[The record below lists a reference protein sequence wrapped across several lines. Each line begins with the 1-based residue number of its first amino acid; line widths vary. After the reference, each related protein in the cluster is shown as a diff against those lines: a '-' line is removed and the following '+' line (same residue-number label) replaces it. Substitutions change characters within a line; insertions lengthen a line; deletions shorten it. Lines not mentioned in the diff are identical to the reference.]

1 MFLMVINQKMNRFK
15 YYLFDLD
22 GTLIDTKE
30 LIYLCFSKILWEYK
44 KIKITKKEVDCY
56 VGLPYRTQLEIY
68 TGTLSDKDFYEMRNT
83 HKNYQDLIYS
93 DYISPCKGAIKTLK
107 YLKENKIATS
117 IVTSRNP
124 DSVKKYLAAF
134 DMLSVFSHIVT
145 PLDTVNHKPS
155 ADPVL
160 KALELMKAQPEEA
173 VFIGDSIYDIESGN
187 RAGVQT
193 VYTSWANADFSK
205 TEYQPDYIISDLEEL
220 L

>member
-1 MFLMVINQKMNRFK
+1 M
-15 YYLFDLD
+15 
-22 GTLIDTKE
+22 
-30 LIYLCFSKILWEYK
+30 
-44 KIKITKKEVDCY
+44 
-56 VGLPYRTQLEIY
+56 PYRTQLEIY
-68 TGTLSDKDFYEMRNT
+68 TGKLTDNDYHEIRNA

-93 DYISPCKGAIKTLK
+93 DYISTCKGAIETLK

-134 DMLSVFSHIVT
+134 DLLSVFSYIVT
-145 PLDTVNHKPS
+145 PLDTINHKPS

-187 RAGVQT
+187 RAGVKT

-205 TEYQPDYIISDLEEL
+205 TEFQPDYTISDLQEL